1 MIRRPPRSTL
11 FPYTTLFRSAC
22 IPPAAGTVERAA
34 APPHDLEGPDHP
46 HLVVR
51 VQACRDLRRQGPEP
65 LPERGTPLT
74 AGDRGQLTPE
84 RRIGGG
90 GPGQAPGRRAEVEPR
105 APPDHGDR
113 GPPAGPPDQR

>member
-51 VQACRDLRRQGPEP
+51 VQACRDLPRQGPEP

-74 AGDRGQLTPE
+74 AGGPGPPPPGRPDR
-84 RRIGGG
+84 GG
-90 GPGQAPGRRAEVEPR
+90 GPGRGPGEAPGGRA
-105 APPDHGDR
+105 R
-113 GPPAGPPDQR
+113 GPP